1 MKREQR
7 ATTLEDSKKSIKR
20 FEPQVKQL
28 RRGTQIDFV
37 REETACR
44 AATAL
49 TSTTPL
55 VKSTVSEND
64 FESEFRQAVEES
76 GMNWADNSTS
86 QLPVSAPVERDRER
100 QQLARMRTLLR
111 AEQIRARRLKRIKSK
126 TYRRLLRKKELKGMA
141 DLIAKL
147 DKDDPDAAE
156 QIRSELQVKL
166 SNVRLNRQRKA
177 RMKWS
182 KAAQRFGG
190 TEMRYEISKQ
200 AQAEA
205 DEKRELV
212 KAVKGRS
219 RSSSCTSDSDVT
231 SEESDDSDIVARVK
245 KTIRRDV
252 TESDDRTRDGGLFKM
267 QFMRDAATKQRELT
281 AIDAQKFVE
290 ILEEPLDG
298 GAENIDSNDSRSESE
313 GGRNDQAL
321 LVASLFSAS
330 HSEKPTNSL
339 ESRSVLK
346 PEVRNQND
354 GIPGWGN
361 WIGDGVKDRRKEK
374 RRATANLGTNSMRQS
389 AVVHLTPETELRAPL
404 MKYQV
409 NHIPYPFKS
418 GAEFEAANNL
428 PVGSDWMSIT
438 AHLDTIQP
446 KVNTRIGTVAPP
458 IKLAKHL
465 DADKRAKLINAWDTR
480 KKSNPTKARFV

>member
-20 FEPQVKQL
+20 FEPQVRQL
-28 RRGTQIDFV
+28 RRSTQIDFV
-37 REETACR
+37 REETAFR
-44 AATAL
+44 GTTAL

-100 QQLARMRTLLR
+100 QQLARIRTLLR
-111 AEQIRARRLKRIKSK
+111 ADQIRARRLKRIKSK

-141 DLIAKL
+141 DLIAKV

-156 QIRSELQVKL
+156 QIRSELQAKL
-166 SNVRLNRQRKA
+166 SNVRLNRQRQA

-190 TEMRYEISKQ
+190 IEMRYEISKQ

-219 RSSSCTSDSDVT
+219 RSSSDTSDSDIT

-245 KTIRRDV
+245 KTISQDV
-252 TESDDRTRDGGLFKM
+252 SEKDDRTRDGGLFKM

-281 AIDAQKFVE
+281 EIDAHKFVE

-298 GAENIDSNDSRSESE
+298 GPEDRSNDSRSESDSE
-313 GGRNDQAL
+313 KHDQAQ

-330 HSEKPTNSL
+330 HSEKPTNSG

-346 PEVRNQND
+346 PEVRNQHD

-374 RRATANLGTNSMRQS
+374 RRATANSGTSSKRQS
-389 AVVHLTPETELRAPL
+389 ALVHLTPETELRAPL

-409 NHIPYPFKS
+409 DHIPYPFRS
-418 GAEFEAANNL
+418 RAEFEAANNL